1 MLCSSTTAC
10 HKNEVFPLLLLCN
23 IPRDCENGYPITP
36 LCNEHVELSNPL
48 PSEMT
53 CHSFTSWSI
62 LASRHMLAPSR
73 WGSPTSYRVSGDVTT
88 CFMLRLVGKT
98 MSREDY
104 RLLGARDGVVAP
116 RVTAVADIHLPGL
129 LGLCGFVDSST
140 DKGHYVDDKDCYFVL
155 RSCESIILSMMSYSS

>member
-62 LASRHMLAPSR
+62 LTSRHMLAPSR

-104 RLLGARDGVVAP
+104 RLLG
-116 RVTAVADIHLPGL
+116 
-129 LGLCGFVDSST
+129 LCGFVDLST